1 MGEKLFSKP
10 YLYFWIS
17 IPILILYGFLNG
29 DGTLSVNYYDTYFII
44 ENSSLVVI
52 LAIAFF
58 VIGFWYWLMQKL
70 NRKLIMWMT
79 IIHVIV
85 TIDGIIIA
93 FLLEQFFKGS
103 EVNSIM
109 VIVIIL
115 IFAVQALFPLNLLLN
130 FIKKS
135 ANGK

>member
-1 MGEKLFSKP
+1 MGEKLFIKP

-17 IPILILYGFLNG
+17 IPILLFYGFINC

-44 ENSSLVVI
+44 ENSYLVVI

-58 VIGFWYWLMQKL
+58 IIGFWYWIMRKL

-79 IIHVIV
+79 IIHVII

-93 FLLEQFFKGS
+93 FLLEHFFKGS

-109 VIVIIL
+109 AIVILL
-115 IFAVQALFPLNLLLN
+115 IFVVQVVFPLNLILN
-130 FIKKS
+130 FFKKPE
-135 ANGK
+135 

>member
-1 MGEKLFSKP
+1 MGEKLFIKP

-17 IPILILYGFLNG
+17 IPILLLYGFFNG

-44 ENSSLVVI
+44 ENSYLVVI

-58 VIGFWYWLMQKL
+58 IIGFWYWLMRKL

-79 IIHVIV
+79 IIHVII

-93 FLLEQFFKGS
+93 FLLEHFFKDS
-103 EVNSIM
+103 EVNLIM
-109 VIVIIL
+109 AIVILL
-115 IFAVQALFPLNLLLN
+115 IFVVQVVFPLNLVLN
-130 FIKKS
+130 FLKKPE
-135 ANGK
+135 